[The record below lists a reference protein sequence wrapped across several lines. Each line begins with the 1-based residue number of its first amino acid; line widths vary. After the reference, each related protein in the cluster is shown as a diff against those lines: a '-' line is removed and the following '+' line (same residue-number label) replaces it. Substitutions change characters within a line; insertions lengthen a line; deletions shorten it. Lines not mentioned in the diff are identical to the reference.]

1 MIKKVM
7 KTVLCACVL
16 ITALLFATEE
26 IEPGI
31 TWIKYSDGTEFV
43 GKSIGTTASKDTLNS
58 AVYGIF
64 SIQEASEYHS
74 VRIVI
79 DSVSGVF
86 SILVELHEGYD
97 GTNWEF
103 KTTLGTLEITDA
115 RLDTIL
121 EVNLYPCPFHYL
133 MFRETDASTA
143 DSADIDTVM
152 WFNPHK

>member
-1 MIKKVM
+1 MVKKVM
-7 KTVLCACVL
+7 KTVLCACMIMV
-16 ITALLFATEE
+16 ALLFATEP

-31 TWIKYSDGTEFV
+31 NWVKDSNGTVFV
-43 GKSIGTTASKDTLNS
+43 NKSIGTTATKDTINS
-58 AVYGIF
+58 AIYEIASV
-64 SIQEASEYHS
+64 QQASEYHN

-103 KTTLGTLEITDA
+103 KTTLGTLTITDA
-115 RLDTIL
+115 QLDTIL
-121 EVNLYPCPFHYL
+121 EVNLYPTPFFYL